1 MKTFKLSSNKIILLF
16 TLYFV
21 LVLNIGFWRSVLENA
36 PISNS
41 ANWLLLATMPLFI
54 VATMNVCLQIL
65 FWPKVNRVLFPLILV
80 MAAGASYAVM
90 TQGIYFN
97 SDQIQNI
104 LQTNQTEASAWIS
117 VKFIAWLLITG
128 ILPAL
133 FYIVFVRVEA
143 NKHWFKGLLWRLASV
158 AVSLGIILVLAA
170 TSYQSYASFFRN
182 NKGINHQIIP
192 VNFIGASFKTAYNYY
207 DAHRPFEQIGLDA
220 KRLTPQGAKKNLMVL
235 VVGETTRAENWGLNA
250 GAPDTTPQL
259 KQIGDVINY
268 PQVSSCG
275 TSTAISVHCIF
286 SRMSREE
293 YNDNTAKHQEN
304 LLDML
309 QRAGLY
315 TSWRENDSGCKEV
328 CNRIKHID
336 MYKTIADAATQCKG
350 DLCYDTVLLDKL
362 QQEIDAMP
370 NDGIIVLH
378 TNGSHGPAYFERY
391 PPQLRKF
398 TPTCDT
404 NQIQDCDLTKLA
416 NTYNNTIVAID
427 DMLAKTIKLLKAD
440 DKVNS
445 ALWYFSD
452 HGESLGEKGI
462 FLHAA
467 PYAIAPS
474 QQTHVPMIFWASPG
488 FYSDRKLDEA
498 CMRQTAQQPKSHDN
512 VFHSLLGIFDIGT
525 QEYKKELDMFAL
537 CRK

>member
-1 MKTFKLSSNKIILLF
+1 MKTFKLSANKIILLF
-16 TLYFV
+16 TLYFA
-21 LVLNIGFWRSVLENA
+21 LVLNIGFWRNA
-36 PISNS
+36 LASAPFSNA

-54 VATMNVCLQIL
+54 VATMNICLQIL
-65 FWPKVNRVLFPLILV
+65 FWPKLNRVLFPLILIL
-80 MAAGASYAVM
+80 AAGASYAVM

-97 SDQIQNI
+97 ADQIQNI
-104 LQTNQTEASAWIS
+104 LQTNQTEAGAWIS
-117 VKFIAWLLITG
+117 VKFISWLLFTG

-133 FYIVFVRVEA
+133 LYILFIRVEPK
-143 NKHWFKGLLWRLASV
+143 NRWWQGWLWRLASV
-158 AVSLGIILVLAA
+158 AVSLGVILAIAA

-182 NKGINHQIIP
+182 NKGVAHQIIP
-192 VNFIGASFKTAYNYY
+192 INFIAASFKTAYDYY
-207 DAHRPFEQIGLDA
+207 DAHQPFQPIGQDA
-220 KRLTPQGAKKNLMVL
+220 KRLSAQGAKKNLMVL
-235 VVGETTRAENWGLNA
+235 VVGETTRAENWGLND

-259 KQIGDVINY
+259 KQMADVINY
-268 PQVSSCG
+268 PQASSCG
-275 TSTAISVHCIF
+275 TATAISVPCMF
-286 SRMSREE
+286 SPMSRED
-293 YNDNTAKHQEN
+293 YKANTAKHQEN
-304 LLDML
+304 LLDVL
-309 QRAGLY
+309 QRAGIY
-315 TSWRENDSGCKEV
+315 TSWRENDSGCKGV
-328 CNRIKHID
+328 CNRIKHVD
-336 MYKTIADAATQCKG
+336 MYKTIADAAAQCKG

-391 PPQLRKF
+391 PPELRKF

-404 NQIQDCDLTKLA
+404 NQIQDCDLDKLA
-416 NTYNNTIVAID
+416 NTYNNTIIAID
-427 DMLAKTIKLLKAD
+427 DMLAKTIQLLKAD

-474 QQTHVPMIFWASPG
+474 QQTHIPMIFWASPG

-498 CMRQTAQQPKSHDN
+498 CMRQTAQQPKSHDH

-525 QEYKKELDMFAL
+525 REYKKEWDMFAA

>member
-1 MKTFKLSSNKIILLF
+1 MKTFKLSANKIILLF

-21 LVLNIGFWRSVLENA
+21 LVLNIGFWRNVLEHAPLNNA
-36 PISNS
+36 S
-41 ANWLLLATMPLFI
+41 NWLLLATMPLFI
-54 VATMNVCLQIL
+54 IAAMNVCLQIV

-80 MAAGASYAVM
+80 LAAGASYAVM

-97 SDQIQNI
+97 ADQIQNI

-117 VKFIAWLLITG
+117 MKFISWLLFTG

-133 FYIVFVRVEA
+133 LYILFIRVEPK
-143 NKHWFKGLLWRLASV
+143 NRWWKGWLWRLASV
-158 AVSLGIILVLAA
+158 AVSLGVILAVAA
-170 TSYQSYASFFRN
+170 TSYQNYASFFRN
-182 NKGINHQIIP
+182 NKGITHQIIP

-207 DAHRPFEQIGLDA
+207 DAHRPFEAIGEDA
-220 KRLTPQGAKKNLMVL
+220 KRLSPQGAKKNLMVL
-235 VVGETTRAENWGLNA
+235 VVGETTRAENWGLND

-259 KQIGDVINY
+259 KQMADVINY
-268 PQVSSCG
+268 PQASSCG
-275 TSTAISVHCIF
+275 TSTAISVPCMF

-293 YNDNTAKHQEN
+293 YNGNTAKHQEN

-328 CNRIKHID
+328 CNRIKRID
-336 MYKTIADAATQCKG
+336 MHKTIADAAAQCKG

-362 QQEIDAMP
+362 QEEIDTMP

-391 PPQLRKF
+391 PPELRKF

-404 NQIQDCDLTKLA
+404 NQIQDCDLSKLA

-427 DMLAKTIKLLKAD
+427 DMLAKTIQLLKAD

-452 HGESLGEKGI
+452 HGESLGEKGL

-474 QQTHVPMIFWASPG
+474 QQTHIPMIFWASPG

-498 CMRQTAQQPKSHDN
+498 CMRQTAQQPKSHDH

-525 QEYKKELDMFAL
+525 QEYKKEWDMFAA